1 MARALLTVVILA
13 FVAYCFVDVS
23 RTDRNEVRNL
33 PKLAW
38 IVVTLVFPVV
48 GGVAWLLTGKPKGQ
62 AGRGGPRRG
71 PLGPDDD
78 PDFLRGI

>member
-1 MARALLTVVILA
+1 MPRVILTVAILV

-23 RTDRNEVRNL
+23 RTDRAEVRNL

-38 IVVTLVFPVV
+38 VVVTLVFPVV
-48 GGVAWLLTGKPKGQ
+48 GGVAWLVAGKPKKHP
-62 AGRGGPRRG
+62 GRGGQKRG

>member
-1 MARALLTVVILA
+1 MARALLTIAILA

-23 RTDRNEVRNL
+23 RTDRDEVRNL

-38 IVVTLVFPVV
+38 VVVTLVFPVV
-48 GGVAWLLTGKPKGQ
+48 GGVAWLVAGKPKGQ
-62 AGRGGPRRG
+62 TGRGGQKRG